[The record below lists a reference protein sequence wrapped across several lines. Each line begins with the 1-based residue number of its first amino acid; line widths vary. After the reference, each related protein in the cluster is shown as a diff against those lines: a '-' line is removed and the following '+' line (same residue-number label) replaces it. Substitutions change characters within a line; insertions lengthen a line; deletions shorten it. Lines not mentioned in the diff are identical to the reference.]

1 MSPAT
6 VFQIHL
12 VLGYVP
18 WLLCFGAY
26 IWPWLRSME
35 AVEAQRV
42 IATLHSFRFFGL
54 VFLVPGVIGPNL
66 PGSFATFAAYGDFAT
81 GVLAMLA
88 LLTVR
93 LRPLFWLF
101 VGGFNVVGAADI
113 IIDYYHGIQ
122 VGLAPLAGEL
132 GATYAIPIIYVPLL
146 MITHV
151 AAFYLLLRSRG
162 QFAGTL
168 AVNHATR

>member
-18 WLLCFGAY
+18 WLLFFAAY
-26 IWPWLRSME
+26 AWPRLKAMD
-35 AVEAQRV
+35 AIEAQRA

-54 VFLVPGVIGPNL
+54 VFVIPGVVGPNL
-66 PGSFATFAAYGDFAT
+66 PGDFAAFAAYGDFAT

-93 LRPLFWLF
+93 IRPLFWPF
-101 VGGFNVVGAADI
+101 VLAFNLVGAADI
-113 IIDYYHGIQ
+113 IIDYYHGFQ
-122 VGLAPLAGEL
+122 VGLAAVAGEL

-151 AAFYLLLRSRG
+151 VAFYLLLRPQPKAIG
-162 QFAGTL
+162 AL
-168 AVNHATR
+168 ASNAAAS